1 MNSISL
7 FGLGKL
13 GAVLAGCYAS
23 RGFQVVGVD
32 VDRRA
37 VESCDR
43 GVAPVEEPGIE
54 ELYRSA
60 GSRLRATVDG
70 AAAVL
75 ETDTTF
81 VIVPTPSEPDG
92 GYSLKYVLET
102 CAVIGQA
109 LRKKNRYHLVVLKS
123 TVSPGSCDSYVI
135 PALEAHSG
143 KQCGVDFGFCYNPEF
158 IALGS
163 VIYNVFNPDLTLI
176 GETDA
181 HAGNCLLEMHARL
194 LPKEAPMS
202 RMNVVN
208 AELTKLAVNTYVTI
222 KISFANLMA
231 QLCERLPGG
240 NVDAVTT
247 ALGRDTRIGS
257 KYIKGGLGYGGPCF
271 PRDNAAM
278 LSLARRLGVTFPL
291 AEATDAANRAIPGRI
306 ADLVASLARAQGRI
320 GILGLSYKPDT
331 PVIDE
336 SQAILIAQL
345 LLKRGFAVQAY
356 DPLAM
361 ESARKVFAGRMQFM
375 DSAQA
380 CIQNA
385 DVVLIA
391 TPWKQF
397 RTLDY
402 APDGANSRATVIDC
416 WGLLDGIDP
425 NGASVIRVG
434 INSSAQLNDRPQ
446 RTRSMDSIETVDELE
461 R

>member
-1 MNSISL
+1 
-7 FGLGKL
+7 
-13 GAVLAGCYAS
+13 
-23 RGFQVVGVD
+23 
-32 VDRRA
+32 
-37 VESCDR
+37 
-43 GVAPVEEPGIE
+43 
-54 ELYRSA
+54 
-60 GSRLRATVDG
+60 
-70 AAAVL
+70 
-75 ETDTTF
+75 
-81 VIVPTPSEPDG
+81 
-92 GYSLKYVLET
+92 
-102 CAVIGQA
+102 
-109 LRKKNRYHLVVLKS
+109 
-123 TVSPGSCDSYVI
+123 
-135 PALEAHSG
+135 
-143 KQCGVDFGFCYNPEF
+143 
-158 IALGS
+158 
-163 VIYNVFNPDLTLI
+163 
-176 GETDA
+176 
-181 HAGNCLLEMHARL
+181 
-194 LPKEAPMS
+194 
-202 RMNVVN
+202 
-208 AELTKLAVNTYVTI
+208 
-222 KISFANLMA
+222 
-231 QLCERLPGG
+231 
-240 NVDAVTT
+240 
-247 ALGRDTRIGS
+247 
-257 KYIKGGLGYGGPCF
+257 
-271 PRDNAAM
+271 M

-416 WGLLDGIDP
+416 WGLLDGINP

-434 INSSAQLNDRPQ
+434 INSTAELNDRPQ